1 MGQLPKSYKIGIAG
15 LLAILAITIVPF
27 SGETNST
34 DGKFYG
40 YVTLVAYDEN
50 RNEVLSQTIHN
61 RLVDT
66 GETFLLENTFRDGTT
81 EIVDNV
87 QIGAICI
94 IEDATTM
101 AANVVETHTAA
112 FFDGNNT
119 IVGGNLNCI
128 PDVSD
133 ADLTTQGLA
142 VLGMTQFTG
151 GTNLDS
157 GETIHGIGICQSNSG
172 AAPFED
178 CATTGILFSVID
190 TSDVT
195 LVTSETVDITYTFN
209 MTSPNN

>member
-1 MGQLPKSYKIGIAG
+1 MGQLSKSYKIGIAG

-61 RLVDT
+61 RLVDD
-66 GETFLLENTFRDGTT
+66 GETFLNENAFREGTAT
-81 EIVDNV
+81 LDNV
-87 QIGAICI
+87 QISAICI
-94 IEDATTM
+94 LADTTVDVIE
-101 AANVVETHTAA
+101 NHTAT

-119 IVGGNLNCI
+119 ISGENNCI
-128 PDVSD
+128 PDTA
-133 ADLTTQGLA
+133 ADLSTQGLA
-142 VLGMTQFTG
+142 VIGMTQFTG
-151 GTNLDS
+151 GTNLGT
-157 GETIHGIGICQSNSG
+157 GETINGIGICQSNAG
-172 AAPFED
+172 ATAFAN
-178 CATTGILFSVID
+178 CVTTGILFSVID

-195 LVTSETVDITYTFN
+195 LVTAETVDITYTFN

>member
-66 GETFLLENTFRDGTT
+66 GEQFLLENTFREGTT
-81 EIVDNV
+81 AVADAV

-94 IEDATTM
+94 IQDTTM
-101 AANVVETHTAA
+101 AADIVETHTAA

-119 IVGGNLNCI
+119 ITAALDNCI
-128 PDVSD
+128 SD
-133 ADLTTQGLA
+133 AAVLLSTQGLA
-142 VLGMTQFTG
+142 VIGMMQFTG
-151 GTNLDS
+151 GLNLAS
-157 GETIHGIGICQSNSG
+157 GETIHGIGICQSEATAQPYEN
-172 AAPFED
+172 
-178 CATTGILFSVID
+178 CATEGILFSVID

>member
-1 MGQLPKSYKIGIAG
+1 MGQLSKSYKIGIAG

-66 GETFLLENTFRDGTT
+66 GETFLLENTFRETT
-81 EIVDNV
+81 AVIDTL
-87 QIGAICI
+87 QISAICI
-94 IEDATTM
+94 IEDATLP
-101 AANVVETHTAA
+101 ADVIETHTAA

-119 IVGGNLNCI
+119 IVDTNNNCI
-128 PDVSD
+128 PDTAV
-133 ADLTTQGLA
+133 DLSTQGLA
-142 VLGMTQFTG
+142 VIGMTQFTG

-157 GETIHGIGICQSNSG
+157 GETINGIGICQSNAG
-172 AAPFED
+172 ATAFED

-195 LVTSETVDITYTFN
+195 LVTDETVDITYTFN

>member
-1 MGQLPKSYKIGIAG
+1 MGQLSKSYKIGIAG

-66 GETFLLENTFRDGTT
+66 GETFLLEATFTEGTAPT
-81 EIVDNV
+81 DVN
-87 QIGAICI
+87 QIGAICL
-94 IEDATTM
+94 IEDTT
-101 AANVVETHTAA
+101 VDVIETHTAA
-112 FFDGNNT
+112 DFDGNNT
-119 IVGGNLNCI
+119 IVSGTNCVV
-128 PDVSD
+128 DTAV
-133 ADLTTQGLA
+133 DLSTQGLA
-142 VLGMTQFTG
+142 VIGMEQFVG
-151 GTNLDS
+151 GTHQAS
-157 GETIHGIGICQSNSG
+157 GDTINGIGICQSNG
-172 AAPFED
+172 GTTPYTD
-178 CATTGILFSVID
+178 CATAGILFSVID

>member
-1 MGQLPKSYKIGIAG
+1 MSQLPKPYKIGVIG

-40 YVTLVAYDEN
+40 FVTLVAYDEN
-50 RNEVLSQTIHN
+50 RNEVFSQTIHN

-66 GETFLLENTFRDGTT
+66 GETFLNENAFREGTT
-81 EIVDNV
+81 AVADNV
-87 QIGAICI
+87 QISSICI
-94 IEDATTM
+94 IEDGSIDDI
-101 AANVVETHTAA
+101 ETHTAA

-128 PDVSD
+128 PDTA
-133 ADLTTQGLA
+133 ADLSTQGLA
-142 VLGMTQFTG
+142 VIGMTQFTG

-157 GETIHGIGICQSNSG
+157 GETINGIGICQSNPT
-172 AAPFED
+172 AVPFED
-178 CATTGILFSVID
+178 CATTGILFSVIN

-195 LVTSETVDITYTFN
+195 LVTDETVDITYTFN

>member
-50 RNEVLSQTIHN
+50 RNEVLSQIIHN

-66 GETFLLENTFRDGTT
+66 GETFLLENTFREGTT
-81 EIVDNV
+81 TADNV

-94 IEDATTM
+94 IEDAS
-101 AANVVETHTAA
+101 VDVIETHTAA

-119 IVGGNLNCI
+119 ITSGTNCVVDTAVDI
-128 PDVSD
+128 S
-133 ADLTTQGLA
+133 TQGLA
-142 VLGMTQFTG
+142 VIGMEQFVG
-151 GTNLDS
+151 GTHQAS
-157 GETIHGIGICQSNSG
+157 GETINGIGICQSNG
-172 AAPFED
+172 GTTPYTD
-178 CATTGILFSVID
+178 CVTAGILFSVID

-209 MTSPNN
+209 MTSPLN